1 MAATIGE
8 RSLLRH
14 VRLGLFLLL
23 ALAALACQRTAE
35 LIPGSDDEDPAVPAT
50 TPQDPLLPGATLR
63 VSGGA
68 DSEAAA
74 AVPSDAELARS
85 VVQISVVDAARIP
98 PVVRDGSGV
107 VIDRDLG
114 LILTSALVVA
124 PFEADGTPAYRSIT
138 VATNPVP
145 GGEPR
150 LTHEAALI
158 AYDPISE
165 LAVLR
170 IEGRLSEA
178 ATGDSESEDEDG
190 ANTGG
195 PLLDQPA
202 VALGDSARLKR
213 GDAVRIFGH
222 PGLDPSGAVTPQAV
236 MVTAASL
243 TGVRDAPAVG
253 AHAWLKTDAR
263 LAHGSGGGPVFNNAG
278 ELVGIVAQIAYGVT
292 APVAH
297 VRPIALA
304 EALITQAQ
312 AADEET
318 PVLPLAHLAAVPG
331 TALPGTE
338 DGVAISEPRFARE
351 AIEEGGE
358 RELFDYDRVFPAEA
372 EELHYEFVA
381 QGVPNGA
388 TVQELWYLDGVFQDE
403 LSATYTWELGP
414 FALVSDR
421 LASPNP
427 QGNPLGVWT
436 LEVWVDG
443 ALRASSRAYLGVEP
457 PQTTISGLAFG
468 TAVSATLGPDTAP
481 EAGARRLLAF
491 FEYDG
496 AGAAERL
503 RWSVFQDGSLFY
515 ESPAL
520 PWRGGERGAWWVG
533 VPLAD
538 GLEEGLWEF
547 EFFVDEESV
556 AREGFELEP
565 S

>member
-1 MAATIGE
+1 M
-8 RSLLRH
+8 LRPL
-14 VRLGLFLLL
+14 RLGLFLLL
-23 ALAALACQRTAE
+23 ALTALACERTAD
-35 LIPGSDDEDPAVPAT
+35 LIPGSDDSDAVAPEA
-50 TPQDPLLPGATLR
+50 TPQDPVLPGATLS

-68 DSEAAA
+68 DAEAEAAA
-74 AVPSDAELARS
+74 AGPTDAELAHS
-85 VVQISVVDAARIP
+85 VVQISVIDDARIP

-107 VIDRDLG
+107 VIDRNLG

-124 PFEADGTPAYRSIT
+124 PFEADGTPAYGSIT
-138 VATNPVP
+138 VATNPLP

-150 LTHEAALI
+150 LTHEATLI
-158 AYDPISE
+158 GYDPVSE

-170 IEGRLSEA
+170 VEGRLVEES
-178 ATGDSESEDEDG
+178 TGDSETDEADEADG
-190 ANTGG
+190 ANTDG

-213 GDAVRIFGH
+213 GDAVRLFGH

-243 TGVRDAPAVG
+243 TGVRDTPAAG
-253 AHAWLKTDAR
+253 ARAWLKTDAR
-263 LAHGSGGGPVFNNAG
+263 LPHGSGGGPVFNEAG
-278 ELVGIVAQIAYGVT
+278 ELVGIVAQIAYGAT

-297 VRPIALA
+297 ARPIALA
-304 EALITQAQ
+304 EALIAQ
-312 AADEET
+312 ALALAAEEAP

-331 TALPGTE
+331 TALPGLG
-338 DGVAISEPRFARE
+338 DGIAISEPRFARE

-358 RELFDYDRVFPAEA
+358 RELFDYERVFPADTA
-372 EELHYEFVA
+372 ELHYEFVA
-381 QGVPNGA
+381 QSVPNGA

-403 LSATYTWELGP
+403 LSATYTWDLGP

-427 QGNPLGVWT
+427 QGNPQGVWT

-443 ALRASSRAYLGVEP
+443 ALRSSARAYLGVAP
-457 PQTTISGLAFG
+457 PQTTVGGLAFG
-468 TAVSATLGPDTAP
+468 TAVSATFGPETLP
-481 EAGARRLLAF
+481 EAGADRVLAF

-496 AGAAERL
+496 AGAARQL
-503 RWSVFQDGSLFY
+503 RWSVFRDEQLFY

-533 VPLAD
+533 VPVAD
-538 GLEEGLWEF
+538 GLDAGFWEF
-547 EFFVDEESV
+547 ELFVDEESV